1 MELQGF
7 EMSKK
12 PGLQNH
18 RSKRSRIH
26 SACACFLLISLM
38 SVAAI
43 AETSTSRSDEGFA
56 FALIGDM
63 PYDARQR
70 EEFLRMMAEINSTD
84 LAFVVH
90 VGDFWFDG
98 AAWKP
103 TSKGLPPC
111 DDETMRD
118 RLRLAKDSV
127 HPFVLVPGDNDWTDC
142 HRAKPQAYDPMERL
156 AILRGMF
163 FDGPNSLGQ
172 RTLPLSRQSES
183 AGFADFP
190 ENVRWSKGG
199 VLFVTLHIVGSNN
212 NLGRSSEMDQEYT
225 RRNEAN
231 LAWLR
236 DAFALATQEGYRAVV
251 IMAQANLQ
259 FENAWSPRLQ
269 KRYLLGG
276 LGIEPHGNR
285 RETGFDVILEALEEK
300 VVAFGKPVL
309 YLHGDTHTFRIDKPM
324 VGTSSGRMIEN
335 FTRVETFGY
344 RNTHWV
350 RITIN
355 PGDPEVFTVKPMI
368 VEANRVRH

>member
-103 TSKGLPPC
+103 TSPTAIVQSRKP
-111 DDETMRD
+111 TIQWS
-118 RLRLAKDSV
+118 DSRSCV
-127 HPFVLVPGDNDWTDC
+127 GCFLT
-142 HRAKPQAYDPMERL
+142 A
-156 AILRGMF
+156 
-163 FDGPNSLGQ
+163 
-172 RTLPLSRQSES
+172 RT
-183 AGFADFP
+183 
-190 ENVRWSKGG
+190 V
-199 VLFVTLHIVGSNN
+199 
-212 NLGRSSEMDQEYT
+212 
-225 RRNEAN
+225 
-231 LAWLR
+231 
-236 DAFALATQEGYRAVV
+236 
-251 IMAQANLQ
+251 
-259 FENAWSPRLQ
+259 
-269 KRYLLGG
+269 
-276 LGIEPHGNR
+276 
-285 RETGFDVILEALEEK
+285 
-300 VVAFGKPVL
+300 
-309 YLHGDTHTFRIDKPM
+309 
-324 VGTSSGRMIEN
+324 
-335 FTRVETFGY
+335 
-344 RNTHWV
+344 
-350 RITIN
+350 
-355 PGDPEVFTVKPMI
+355 
-368 VEANRVRH
+368 